1 MEGFKKILYPVSL
14 IEASPQ
20 LVPYVKLMA
29 AQFNAEIHLLY
40 VAQKFERYRG
50 VFVQSAVIESFSNE
64 LVSGAQKRLQ
74 EFKQKNFSDFPE
86 TKIAVLSG
94 DRSKQILGYIESS
107 GIDLVVMGVQTDVI
121 DKVMFGSVA
130 EKVIK
135 LSPVPVLVVK
145 PPQAG

>member
-1 MEGFKKILYPVSL
+1 MDGFKKILYPVSL

-29 AQFNAEIHLLY
+29 ARFNAEIHLLY

-50 VFVQSAVIESFSNE
+50 VFVQSSVIESFSDE
-64 LVSGAQKRLQ
+64 LVRGARKRLQ
-74 EFKQKNFSDFPE
+74 EFKEQNFADFPDA
-86 TKIAVLSG
+86 KITVMSG
-94 DRSKQILGYIESS
+94 DRSKQILAYIESS

-145 PPQAG
+145 PPQTA